1 MSKLYQG
8 TENWVFESDNGIR
21 YSIYEGIGHGTQKR
35 VTSDIAFIVLDEYC
49 EDNIDVRF
57 VNFIYGYDCLYND
70 DEYTEDCKNDI
81 ERMVNEFER
90 CHSVIVR
97 EIGKPETFIDDEEK
111 MKWFFILDKGDF
123 LERYDVLDREY
134 DATAEEVAKR
144 IVSVRT
150 WN

>member
-8 TENWVFESDNGIR
+8 TENWVFVSDNEIR
-21 YSIYEGIGHGTQKR
+21 YSIYEGIGHGTQKE
-35 VTSDIAFIVLDEYC
+35 TCSDIAFIMLDEYC
-49 EDNIDVRF
+49 EDDIQTYYVGFLYGEAFID
-57 VNFIYGYDCLYND
+57 D
-70 DEYTEDCKNDI
+70 DDYKNDI
-81 ERMVNEFER
+81 ERLVNEFER

-111 MKWFFILDKGDF
+111 MKWFFILNKGDF
-123 LERYDVLDREY
+123 MERYDVLDREY